1 MKTFKP
7 FRSTKAFRNFLDK
20 RKQSPRQA
28 WRMKERG
35 IY

>member
-1 MKTFKP
+1 MKAFKQ
-7 FRSTKAFRNFLDK
+7 FKSTKALRNFLDK
-20 RKQSPRQA
+20 HRRSPRQA